1 MRAASHLPHC
11 KTKGS
16 PEMALSYNVRPG
28 DTHHG
33 STRRSPRGNV
43 TEIQRA
49 RMLAA
54 TVEAV
59 AELGYAR
66 LTVAQVIARARV
78 SRKTFYDLFLDRDDC
93 FLAAFEQGVTRASA
107 VAREAYQGERSWR
120 DGVRAA
126 LTRLLALIDEEPRL
140 ARLCIVEALAAGE
153 RVLTRRAA
161 LVADIAAIVE
171 RGRAQP
177 GASQPPELISQAVV
191 GAVFS
196 VLHARLLDRGE
207 DEPFVALSPA
217 LMSMI
222 VLPYLGPRASRA
234 ELARESAQPSRNRG
248 RGRPARARDPLASID
263 MRLTYRT
270 VRVLKTIAAQPGASN
285 REIASGSGV
294 SDQGQISKLLSRLAR
309 LELVENRGG
318 GQEQGAANA
327 WHLTS
332 RGASVERATW
342 AP

>member
-1 MRAASHLPHC
+1 
-11 KTKGS
+11 
-16 PEMALSYNVRPG
+16 MALSHNVRG
-28 DTHHG
+28 GGTQRG
-33 STRRSPRGNV
+33 SARRSPRGNV
-43 TEIQRA
+43 NEIQRA
-49 RMLAA
+49 RLLGA

-66 LTVAQVIARARV
+66 LTVVQVIARARV

-93 FLAAFEQGVTRASA
+93 FLAAFEQGVSRASA
-107 VAREAYQGERSWR
+107 LAGEAYGNERAWR
-120 DGVRAA
+120 DAVRAA
-126 LTRLLALIDEEPRL
+126 LARLLALIDEEEAL

-153 RVLTRRAA
+153 RVLMRRAA
-161 LVADIAAIVE
+161 LVAEIAATID
-171 RGRAQP
+171 RGRGQP

-196 VLHARLLDRGE
+196 VLHARLLDARE
-207 DEPFVALSPA
+207 DEPFVTLLPA

-222 VLPYLGPRASRA
+222 VLPYLGPRVSRA
-234 ELARESAQPSRNRG
+234 ELG
-248 RGRPARARDPLASID
+248 RGSVPSARNGGRRRQGSAADPLAGLD

-285 REIASGSGV
+285 REIALGSGI

-309 LELVENRGG
+309 LGLVENRGR
-318 GQEQGAANA
+318 GQERGAANA

-342 AP
+342 SP